1 MNLFDDI
8 LRSQRGPATHTE
20 DTFSFLN
27 HSAWHASEGVRNLL
41 ESFFRRYPSSESAE
55 LKSNFKTQFD
65 SAFFELYLHEL
76 LLRLG
81 CEVTV
86 HPTLNG
92 TGAKPDFLARF
103 PTAGSDCRGDHCN

>member
-1 MNLFDDI
+1 MNLFAYI
-8 LRSQRGPATHTE
+8 LRTLRGPGNYTE

-27 HSAWHASEGVRNLL
+27 RSAWPAFEAVRNLL
-41 ESFFRRYPSSESAE
+41 ESFFRRYPPSESAE
-55 LKSNFKTQFD
+55 LKSKFETQFE

-81 CEVTV
+81 CEVAV

-92 TGAKPDFLARF
+92 IGAKPDFLARF